1 MSDTGKQSPLG
12 VNTLNSYLN
21 AQGLTINPVFTGY
34 AGTSHNFSA
43 YTFGS
48 VCQNTVLRVIT
59 HAINQGYYG
68 NDDGIPYT
76 NTYNALITIGA
87 GFLNIPIS
95 SIVSGIDP
103 GTDHIWFKVTY
114 TNNVTLTPDSYVKI
128 SNVTPNGY
136 NGNWLI
142 ESVGSESAG
151 TKYFKVAVTVNYG
164 AATVPG
170 TFTVDTQVPGLG
182 NAKALVYTWESLIG
196 RFGTG
201 SFNLGDT
208 KGWGGSTYKNNLE
221 ESDPNPA
228 TQWAYVRLMA
238 LQAWMEF
245 NYNSTLEQGDSINP
259 AGYRDFLQSFNSAA
273 GFISYSNSAILPVD
287 NSGIFLDGTY
297 SNMNDLISG
306 DITGISL
313 ATKAFGQDLISM
325 GKVLNLTKIATFG
338 LPSNL
343 LKTLA
348 QTNALT
354 QNISLAIIATGI
366 NTNELGEILGNI
378 KQPTIEQE
386 QKLYAAFFLTV
397 GQSLAEALIPLNCK
411 TVGLTSVADLL
422 NPKKIF
428 PNSYETLTVPVYNT
442 TIQQTNSKTYY
453 PIYVTGSVNPN
464 LTSPAVLS
472 QIGTQTPVGTPQIST
487 TTPSAN
493 ITIQQPTI
501 GFGSYLSTIVP
512 PEQATACGAIAASF
526 LQVKNIT
533 NVPVEKFGQVVT
545 NIETIVGLPIN
556 GTNVP
561 TNLALRTAGRPIIAL
576 GSGPQGT
583 YTASDFFG
591 CMSGLPYN
599 GPLNNILARLQEV
612 ATRKLFNIYHETYLA
627 VTQQR
632 AKMSIEQPYWYIIT
646 NPYVPPTS
654 AANPANPAYQPNP
667 AAPNYDPNQYVNAP
681 HNSPTYW
688 SSPGSPE
695 EYDWYYRVEFQVA
708 VSGGGYGR
716 GTAPNPAVSIS
727 PNNVGASSVSNVG
740 RDDNDIPGMFGR
752 VSTSNSYGNSYLWAH
767 TVQDNWSGSNIY
779 PTITSP
785 QYPPKDSAW
794 VIANM
799 PEEVITIEAPPIQM
813 LPIQTNG
820 DFSTDGQN
828 TSGFSRSYKS
838 IISQGT
844 WFWPDGG
851 SNPGMNSPILGYIDQ
866 ANSEINYIN
875 SVNRASCQSLND
887 SWNATGTQ
895 LTLEQRARQNG
906 LKPPLDSVRQ
916 NYMSLFPTVVYNFVD
931 GLAQYAKSTEPHMY
945 AQTMENIS
953 DLQTPGGQSAVASM
967 RQQRNQERLNLLG
980 IDLDN
985 NIEDKL
991 PADQQKILIANGT
1004 LPTGRTNVNIPSGST
1019 IGTTP
1024 TTPTEPT
1031 DPNNPIIPVDPSVPT
1046 TPATPGTT
1054 DPIGTIII
1062 TTPIGTI
1069 DPITGIYYP
1078 TLPDYG
1084 GQVPP
1089 IPLDNGNAFIPTGP
1103 GPVPGGTGAG
1113 GIGAGAADTGG
1124 FGTGTGTG
1132 VFGIDDIAASAIGA
1146 RPFSAGG
1153 IGGIGTGGIGT
1164 GGIGAG
1170 GIGTGGIGIDGIG
1183 IGGIGLG
1190 AGGTGGFGTGTSS
1203 TGTSSN
1209 NGIGT
1214 PGSFAGTP
1222 YSNLIP
1228 PSLNSWYSSNT
1239 LYPSTYTVAQAIE
1252 EVIRCNCDC
1261 WQLA

>member
-12 VNTLNSYLN
+12 VNALNSYLN

-34 AGTSHNFSA
+34 VGTSHNFPGYS
-43 YTFGS
+43 FGS

-59 HAINQGYYG
+59 HAIHEGYYG
-68 NDDGIPYT
+68 NADGIPYT
-76 NTYNALITIGA
+76 SVYNNLITIGG
-87 GFLNIPIS
+87 GFVNIPIS
-95 SIVSGIDP
+95 SITSGVDA

-114 TNNVTLTPDSYVKI
+114 TNNVTLTANSYVKI
-128 SNVTPNGY
+128 SGVTPSGY

-151 TKYFKVAVTVNYG
+151 TKYFRVAVTANYG
-164 AATVPG
+164 TATVPG
-170 TFTVDTQVPGLG
+170 SFAIDNQVPGLG
-182 NAKALVYTWESLIG
+182 NAKAIVYTWEDLIG

-221 ESDPNPA
+221 GPDPNPA
-228 TQWAYVRLMA
+228 TQWAYTRLMA

-245 NYNSTLEQGDSINP
+245 NYNSTLERGDQINP

-287 NSGIFLDGTY
+287 NSKTFLDGTY

-313 ATKAFGQDLISM
+313 ATKSFGQDLIAM
-325 GKVLNLTKIATFG
+325 GKVLNLEKIATFG

-354 QNISLAIIATGI
+354 QNISLAIVATGI

-378 KQPTIEQE
+378 KQPTTEQE

-397 GQSLAEALIPLNCK
+397 GQSLTEALIPLNCK
-411 TVGLTSVADLL
+411 TVGLESLADLL
-422 NPKKIF
+422 NPKKMF
-428 PNSYETLTVPVYNT
+428 PNSYETLTVPLYNT
-442 TIQQTNSKTYY
+442 TVQQTNSKTYY
-453 PIYVTGSVNPN
+453 PIYVNGSVNPN
-464 LTSPAVLS
+464 LTSPAVME
-472 QIGTQTPVGTPQIST
+472 QIGVQTPVGTPQIST

-512 PEQATACGAIAASF
+512 PAQATACGAIAASF

-545 NIETIVGLPIN
+545 NIESIVGLPVN

-561 TNLALRTAGRPIIAL
+561 TNLPLRTAGRPLIAL

-599 GPLNNILARLQEV
+599 GSLKNILARLQEV

-627 VTQQR
+627 VTEQR
-632 AKMSIEQPYWYIIT
+632 AKMGIAQPYWYIIT
-646 NPYVPPTS
+646 KPYVPPTA
-654 AANPANPAYQPNP
+654 AANPANPD
-667 AAPNYDPNQYVNAP
+667 YDPEIPGSEPYLNAP
-681 HNSPTYW
+681 TDSPVYW
-688 SSPGSPE
+688 SAPGSPE
-695 EYDWYYRVEFQVA
+695 EYDWYYRITFQVDI
-708 VSGGGYGR
+708 VGGGYGR
-716 GTAPNPAVSIS
+716 GTAPNPLVSIS

-752 VSTSNSYGNSYLWAH
+752 VSTSDNFGHDYLWAH
-767 TVQDNWSGSNIY
+767 TVQDNWHPTIY
-779 PTITSP
+779 PATTP
-785 QYPPKDSAW
+785 PHYPPKDQAW
-794 VIANM
+794 VEANM
-799 PEEVITIEAPPIQM
+799 PEEIITIEAPPIQM
-813 LPIQTNG
+813 LPIQSNG
-820 DFSTDGQN
+820 NFATDGQN
-828 TSGFSRSYKS
+828 TPGFSRSYKR

-844 WFWPDGG
+844 WFWPAGG
-851 SNPGMNSPILGYIDQ
+851 SSPGMNNPISGYIGQ
-866 ANSEINYIN
+866 ANAEIDSIN
-875 SVNRASCQSLND
+875 SNKRTSCQSLND
-887 SWNATGTQ
+887 SWNATGAQ
-895 LTLEQRARQNG
+895 LTIEQRARQNG

-967 RQQRNQERLNLLG
+967 RQQRNQERLTLLG

-991 PADQQKILIANGT
+991 PNDQQKILIANGT
-1004 LPTGRTNVNIPSGST
+1004 LPTGTSNPNIPSGST
-1019 IGTTP
+1019 IATT
-1024 TTPTEPT
+1024 TTTISNT
-1031 DPNNPIIPVDPSVPT
+1031 TTTTANTTTNLSNTTTATASTVDPT
-1046 TPATPGTT
+1046 
-1054 DPIGTIII
+1054 GTIVIV
-1062 TTPIGTI
+1062 TPIGTV

-1078 TLPDYG
+1078 IDPNYG

-1089 IPLDNGNAFIPTGP
+1089 VPIDTGNAFI
-1103 GPVPGGTGAG
+1103 
-1113 GIGAGAADTGG
+1113 
-1124 FGTGTGTG
+1124 
-1132 VFGIDDIAASAIGA
+1132 
-1146 RPFSAGG
+1146 
-1153 IGGIGTGGIGT
+1153 
-1164 GGIGAG
+1164 
-1170 GIGTGGIGIDGIG
+1170 
-1183 IGGIGLG
+1183 
-1190 AGGTGGFGTGTSS
+1190 S
-1203 TGTSSN
+1203 TGSTKILFSCVNKTYVVVIFLRIDN
-1209 NGIGT
+1209 N
-1214 PGSFAGTP
+1214 
-1222 YSNLIP
+1222 L
-1228 PSLNSWYSSNT
+1228 
-1239 LYPSTYTVAQAIE
+1239 
-1252 EVIRCNCDC
+1252 
-1261 WQLA
+1261 LA